1 MSMTIFSLLVFEFSH
16 SHFHFHSHSHSHPHS
31 HFHPHS
37 PFLFLIPLRKYL
49 SKILDKILINRVDI
63 RCSCS
68 PAKQGHFQ
76 AIVKDNVFVLYLHLT
91 RGDVAVSPIR
101 ASKSELNKEF
111 LKRIPKAFLS
121 KSQLH
126 EMI

>member
-1 MSMTIFSLLVFEFSH
+1 M
-16 SHFHFHSHSHSHPHS
+16 
-31 HFHPHS
+31 
-37 PFLFLIPLRKYL
+37 
-49 SKILDKILINRVDI
+49 INRVDI

-111 LKRIPKAFLS
+111 FKIIQKVFLLEFLKNAFKDNVLVLY
-121 KSQLH
+121 LH
-126 EMI
+126 LTHGDDAFSPIRASRLDIYE